1 MARIYQMTRGQL
13 VTLGEH
19 AVDIDQTALWQAIDR
34 YGVSEPVRCF
44 EAVIKAFHYFLQKGR
59 EDKG

>member
-1 MARIYQMTRGQL
+1 MTRGQL

-34 YGVSEPVRCF
+34 YGVPEPVRCF